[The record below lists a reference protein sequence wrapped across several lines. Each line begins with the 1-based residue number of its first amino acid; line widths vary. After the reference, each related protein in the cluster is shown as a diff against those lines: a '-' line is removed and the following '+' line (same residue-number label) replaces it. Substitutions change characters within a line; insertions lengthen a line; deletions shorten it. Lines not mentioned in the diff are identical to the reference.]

1 VNANLRNNVIF
12 LTLLQAANYVS
23 PLLLIPYL
31 LRVLGSAEYGTIA
44 VILGMV
50 QACYIITEFGFS
62 QSATAKIAQR
72 VNKIFYVSLINGA
85 VVAIK
90 LMICTLCSIVACI
103 AIYYQGYGGFDVLIS
118 VISIIFFQALQ
129 PVWFFNGIEK
139 MGRISIFLIASK
151 IFYCILTVLLVN
163 TTHKYESAI
172 YSMAVSSFLG
182 LVISLWFFYKT
193 PYRIVYPGHKI
204 IKKEFLYSLRFFW
217 ARGAVSLYTSLCVVF
232 VGGFAGMQQ
241 ASLFSVCEQ
250 IFKAGKLVMSPLCQ
264 ALYPYLIRTNNWKVF
279 FKLFTITAVTMF
291 IGCGVVIT
299 ISKDI
304 LQLIFNIY
312 SSEAN
317 HVLTILVI
325 GVYASYL
332 SVYFGYLALVP
343 LNKANIANNSVIFG
357 AFAFFIVGS
366 IVYIFGEISA
376 VSVAYII
383 LMTETIIASIRI
395 CAFILAYNK
404 VKAKSYE

>member
-1 VNANLRNNVIF
+1 MCRICRWICW
-12 LTLLQAANYVS
+12 Y
-23 PLLLIPYL
+23 
-31 LRVLGSAEYGTIA
+31 AE
-44 VILGMV
+44 
-50 QACYIITEFGFS
+50 
-62 QSATAKIAQR
+62 
-72 VNKIFYVSLINGA
+72 
-85 VVAIK
+85 
-90 LMICTLCSIVACI
+90 
-103 AIYYQGYGGFDVLIS
+103 
-118 VISIIFFQALQ
+118 
-129 PVWFFNGIEK
+129 
-139 MGRISIFLIASK
+139 
-151 IFYCILTVLLVN
+151 
-163 TTHKYESAI
+163 
-172 YSMAVSSFLG
+172 
-182 LVISLWFFYKT
+182 
-193 PYRIVYPGHKI
+193 
-204 IKKEFLYSLRFFW
+204 
-217 ARGAVSLYTSLCVVF
+217 
-232 VGGFAGMQQ
+232 